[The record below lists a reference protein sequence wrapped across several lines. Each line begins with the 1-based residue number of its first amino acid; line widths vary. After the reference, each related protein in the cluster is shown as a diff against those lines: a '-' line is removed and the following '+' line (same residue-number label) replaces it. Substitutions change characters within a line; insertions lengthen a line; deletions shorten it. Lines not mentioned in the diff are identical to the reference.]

1 MHFNAYYRK
10 THNNAFIQ
18 GSQAPGAALIELF
31 DLFMSL
37 SMHSPLSRLLKRT
50 GTHTMHANVLP
61 PPARFNFARHL
72 IDHQCRPAAPKRR
85 SLTTKAH

>member
-31 DLFMSL
+31 DLFLPAERAS
-37 SMHSPLSRLLKRT
+37 SPLSRLLKRT

-72 IDHQCRPAAPKRR
+72 IDAQRRPQRQNRADR
-85 SLTTKAH
+85 